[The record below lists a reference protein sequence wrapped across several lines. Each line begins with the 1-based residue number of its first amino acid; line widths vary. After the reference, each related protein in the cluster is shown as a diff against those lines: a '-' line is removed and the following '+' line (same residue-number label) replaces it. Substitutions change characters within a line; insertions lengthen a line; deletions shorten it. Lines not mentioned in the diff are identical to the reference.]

1 MCGVCLLSSGPQR
14 RGLWR
19 EEAPG
24 RLGLSLRSHLAMV
37 RLPCKSPRKSP
48 KRPCDPSLLPRRF
61 APLPPI
67 PARRALLS
75 VTQTRG
81 YLGRS
86 TACSARGTPRL
97 AHCPL
102 GKTVTAPAG
111 LSRNQPPRREGRRG
125 ARAGGGR
132 SGSQTRLGRISA
144 QDRAGEVE
152 CARALRPPGF
162 GKRCAAESRL
172 GRGSLPGPFLP
183 TPSPGT
189 GGSSPR
195 PVPPGLKPRA
205 WLLP

>member
-1 MCGVCLLSSGPQR
+1 MCGICLLRSGPQR
-14 RGLWR
+14 KGLWW
-19 EEAPG
+19 EDAPG
-24 RLGLSLRSHLAMV
+24 RRGLSLRSHLAMV

-86 TACSARGTPRL
+86 TACSARGTPRI
-97 AHCPL
+97 AHSPL
-102 GKTVTAPAG
+102 GKNVTAPAG
-111 LSRNQPPRREGRRG
+111 LSRNQPPRREGRRV
-125 ARAGGGR
+125 RAGGGR
-132 SGSQTRLGRISA
+132 SGSQTLAGADQCPGQGWRGR
-144 QDRAGEVE
+144 EW
-152 CARALRPPGF
+152 ARALRPPGF
-162 GKRCAAESRL
+162 GKRCAAESEL
-172 GRGSLPGPFLP
+172 GRSSLPGPFLP

-189 GGSSPR
+189 GGSSRR
-195 PVPPGLKPRA
+195 PVPPGLKLRA